1 MSFIRLI
8 TATTLA
14 AACTLGFA
22 QGAASPAKKELVQ
35 KVLQL
40 QQPSFD
46 LLARGLAEQSIAQL
60 GQQVGAVLQNRVPP
74 EQREATA
81 RDLQAE
87 FKKYGDEVVPLL
99 RDRATKLAPSAVGP
113 VLEEKLSEDEL
124 KQLVAMLEAPIYR
137 KYQGMGNDMQ
147 KALMDKLV
155 TDTRSTV
162 EPKLKALQ
170 ESVAKRLGL
179 EAPAAAASGAK
190 KPVASGPTKAA
201 ASAAKK

>member
-190 KPVASGPTKAA
+190 KPAASGPTKAA

>member
-190 KPVASGPTKAA
+190 KPATSGPTKAA

>member
-1 MSFIRLI
+1 MSFVRLI

-22 QGAASPAKKELVQ
+22 QGASTPAKKDLVQ
-35 KVLQL
+35 KVLLL

-46 LLARGLAEQSIAQL
+46 ALARGLAEQSIAPL
-60 GQQVGAVLQNRVPP
+60 GQQVGAVMQNRVAP

-87 FKKYGDEVVPLL
+87 FKKYGDEVIPLL
-99 RDRATKLAPSAVGP
+99 RERATKLAPSAVGP
-113 VLEEKLSEDEL
+113 VLEDKLSEDEL
-124 KQLVAMLEAPIYR
+124 KQLVTMLEAPIYR
-137 KYQGMGNDMQ
+137 KYQSLGGEMQ
-147 KALMDKLV
+147 KALMDKV
-155 TDTRSTV
+155 VADTRPIV

-179 EAPAAAASGAK
+179 EAPAAGGAK
-190 KPVASGPTKAA
+190 KPAASAPAKSA